1 MDKLEKAG
9 WKTIKIK
16 GLHQESVP
24 EAITTEFPL
33 TLMLDGHEF
42 ATIVCSPSELEDL
55 TIGFLASEGII
66 RKADEIKELQVDM
79 YTGFAH
85 ISLHQ
90 PVQPQQFDHS
100 SRFIGSCCGKSRQFY
115 FKSDVRVAKT
125 VTSKLEIKVSEC
137 IMLMEDLLDSSLE
150 FQKTGGVHS
159 AALATSDGLLYTRS
173 DIGRHNA
180 LDKVFGSMLRGRIS
194 AKEKLVVFSGRI
206 SSEVLLKISKMGIG
220 LILSKSAVT
229 DLAVQLANDLGIT
242 VIGFTRGDR
251 MNIYTHSHRVV
262 DLHPDLQTD

>member
-1 MDKLEKAG
+1 MNLQRLFVLQVK
-9 WKTIKIK
+9 
-16 GLHQESVP
+16 
-24 EAITTEFPL
+24 
-33 TLMLDGHEF
+33 
-42 ATIVCSPSELEDL
+42 LEDL

-115 FKSDVRVAKT
+115 FKSDARVAKT

-180 LDKVFGSMLRGRIS
+180 LG
-194 AKEKLVVFSGRI
+194 
-206 SSEVLLKISKMGIG
+206 
-220 LILSKSAVT
+220 
-229 DLAVQLANDLGIT
+229 
-242 VIGFTRGDR
+242 
-251 MNIYTHSHRVV
+251 
-262 DLHPDLQTD
+262 